1 MNPFDVNNNVYD
13 SSCGTRR
20 AKFFGSF
27 GSEHTLCYN
36 NNPKKKLSGMNHVT
50 LQNNGLAEVLKNNV
64 TNNCDAYFYV
74 NGARKKENVQTVRA
88 CYVDLD
94 AGRDSNGQ
102 YYAPK
107 VVQEHKK
114 KFLEQINN
122 FKVKPSWVVDTRNG
136 YQVYW
141 ILSDND
147 HRIGLT
153 KNKKYWNGIQKKLAN
168 YFNADIRAMKIN
180 QIFRVPFTWWRKPWE
195 GKKSYFSTLLPSY
208 DGTTVSMVDLQ
219 TALTGQS
226 AQVFVQSAK
235 SSDAWY
241 EAYRSSKH
249 TVSDNGVPISVD
261 TAKQILQKCIINDHT
276 NPTIIGENDDIPDY
290 DESDES
296 NPIID
301 TKYIPNEHDWER
313 VQRLCGTIDAKYIP
327 NEQQLR
333 LLSSV
338 MDFLNQ
344 VSTPLFFS
352 NNKFLSAAAKDLA
365 AKLSDEFCI
374 G

>member
-1 MNPFDVNNNVYD
+1 MNPFDVKNNVYANGY
-13 SSCGTRR
+13 SVQR

-27 GSEHTLCYN
+27 GNRHTLCYN
-36 NNPKKKLSGMNHVT
+36 NNPKKKLSGMNHVAMHDG
-50 LQNNGLAEVLKNNV
+50 GLSTVLDNNV
-64 TNNCDAYFYV
+64 NNNCDAYFYV
-74 NGARKKENVQTVRA
+74 NGVRKKEDVQSVRA
-88 CYVDLD
+88 CYIDLD
-94 AGRDSNGQ
+94 AGRDLKGH
-102 YYAPK
+102 YHPPK
-107 VVQEHKK
+107 IVAQHKA
-114 KFLEQINN
+114 KFMQQINS
-122 FKVKPSWVVDTRNG
+122 FSVKPTWIVDTRNG

-141 ILSDND
+141 VLSDND
-147 HRIGLT
+147 HKIGLT

-195 GKKSYFSTLLPSY
+195 GKKSYFSTLLSEST
-208 DGTTVSMVDLQ
+208 GEKVSITDLQ
-219 TALTGQS
+219 SALTGQS

-241 EAYRSSKH
+241 EAHRTSKH
-249 TVSDNGVPISVD
+249 TVGENGVPISVE
-261 TAKQILQKCIINDHT
+261 TATEILQTLITKDQT
-276 NPTIIGENDDIPDY
+276 NPIIIGEDEDIPDY

-296 NPIID
+296 NP
-301 TKYIPNEHDWER
+301 
-313 VQRLCGTIDAKYIP
+313 VMDAKYIP

-333 LLSSV
+333 LLSTV

-352 NNKFLSAAAKDLA
+352 NNKFLSASAKELA
-365 AKLSDEFCI
+365 SKLSDEFCI

>member
-1 MNPFDVNNNVYD
+1 MNPFDVKNNVYD
-13 SSCGTRR
+13 NGYASQR

-50 LQNNGLAEVLKNNV
+50 LHGGGLATVLENNV
-64 TNNCDAYFYV
+64 KHNCDAYFYV
-74 NGARKKENVQTVRA
+74 NGVRKKEDVQTVRA
-88 CYVDLD
+88 CYIDLD
-94 AGRDSNGQ
+94 AGRDLNGH
-102 YYAPK
+102 YHTPK
-107 VVQEHKK
+107 VVMQHKA
-114 KFLEQINN
+114 KFMQQINS
-122 FKVKPSWVVDTRNG
+122 FSVKPTWILDTRNG

-141 ILSDND
+141 VLSDND
-147 HRIGLT
+147 HKIGLT

-180 QIFRVPFTWWRKPWE
+180 QIFRAPFTWWRKPWE
-195 GKKSYFSTLLPSY
+195 GKKSYFSTLMSEST
-208 DGTTVSMVDLQ
+208 GEKVSITDLQ
-219 TALTGQS
+219 SALTGQS

-241 EAYRSSKH
+241 EAHRTSKH
-249 TVSDNGVPISVD
+249 TVGENGVPISAE
-261 TAKQILQKCIINDHT
+261 TATEILQKLIVKDQT
-276 NPTIIGENDDIPDY
+276 NPTIIGEDEDIPDY

-296 NPIID
+296 NP
-301 TKYIPNEHDWER
+301 
-313 VQRLCGTIDAKYIP
+313 VMDAKYIP

-333 LLSSV
+333 LLSTV

-352 NNKFLSAAAKDLA
+352 NNKFLSASAKDLA
-365 AKLSDEFCI
+365 SKLSDEFCI